1 MKTLKMLLVIVEESH
16 KEELETILHRVG
28 ASGYT
33 EIPHALGVGMTG
45 PRMGSRAFPKT
56 SAVILAALEEGVL
69 ERLREEI
76 HAFCQDCGERV
87 KLIAWN
93 AEEIPV

>member
-1 MKTLKMLLVIVEESH
+1 VKLLLVIVEESH
-16 KEELETILHRVG
+16 KEELETILQKVG
-28 ASGYT
+28 AAGYT

-56 SAVILAALEEGVL
+56 SAVIFSALEEGVL
-69 ERLREEI
+69 ERLREEV
-76 HAFCQDCGERV
+76 HAYCKDCGERI
-87 KLIAWN
+87 KMIAWN

>member
-1 MKTLKMLLVIVEESH
+1 MKLLLVIVEESH
-16 KEELETILHRVG
+16 KEELETILQKVG
-28 ASGYT
+28 AAGYT

-56 SAVILAALEEGVL
+56 SAVIFSVLEEGVL
-69 ERLREEI
+69 ERLREEV
-76 HAFCQDCGERV
+76 HAFCQDCGERI
-87 KLIAWN
+87 KMIAWN